1 MNTTQWD
8 RLLAAAADG
17 RATAEEMERLAALL
31 KEHPGLRDDYL
42 FYVDTHACL
51 AEDCA
56 DPSVALAEPS
66 RGRFRLQ
73 PWILAGALAGASLLV
88 AAGWFRYQSPA
99 AVPASALASG
109 PAASPRFLAVVTNAD
124 GALWEG
130 GDASVMIGSALGPG
144 LVELCEGRVEL
155 ELDNGVRLAVEGP
168 ARFELESASRG
179 LLHQGKLAA
188 TVPPQGVGFTV
199 DTPTL
204 SVIDLGTEFAL
215 HVAESGV
222 SDVHVFTGE
231 VEASLRPRS
240 ETSPTERKLL
250 GSSVTRRARPTGSR
264 LETVDFDPRRFVAP
278 PPQVVAGVERVSGG
292 VRALADAPESVRSGT
307 YRHQYLLLFREQT
320 GVELENALPVDLSG
334 PGCHRLAPVAA
345 GGSDPAPSLRDA
357 ALSPGLRIDSYFI
370 HYDRRGTAA
379 SPRVRGTVRFV
390 RPVLGVIAGSERLA
404 ASDDLLGS
412 WCTGYDAPAASG
424 RGLEGDLVTISG
436 DRRTVTLDW
445 TFDGNADQIRILVA
459 AED

>member
-1 MNTTQWD
+1 MNTSQWD

-17 RATAEEMERLAALL
+17 RATAEEMDRLATLIR
-31 KEHPGLRDDYL
+31 EHPGLRDDYL

-56 DPSVALAEPS
+56 DPDVTLADPARRPALV
-66 RGRFRLQ
+66 R
-73 PWILAGALAGASLLV
+73 PWLLAGLAA
-88 AAGWFRYQSPA
+88 
-99 AVPASALASG
+99 
-109 PAASPRFLAVVTNAD
+109 AASFVCAALWHQGREPLQATALPLPPARFLAVVTNAD

-144 LVELCEGRVEL
+144 LLELCEGRVEL

-168 ARFELESASRG
+168 ARFELESPSRG

-199 DTPTL
+199 DTPTM

-215 HVAESGV
+215 HVTESGV

-240 ETSPTERKLL
+240 ETATMERKLL

-264 LETVDFDPRRFVAP
+264 LETVGFDPRSFVP
-278 PPQVVAGVERVSGG
+278 PPRQVVDGVERVSGG
-292 VRALADAPESVRSGT
+292 LRALAHAPETVCSGT
-307 YRHQYLLLFREQT
+307 YPHPYLLLFREQV
-320 GVELENALPVDLSG
+320 GVELENALAVDLAG
-334 PGCHRLAPVAA
+334 PGCHRLPAA
-345 GGSDPAPSLRDA
+345 SETVPSPGGSLP
-357 ALSPGLRIDSYFI
+357 PGMRIDSYLI
-370 HYDRRGTAA
+370 HYDLRGKAA
-379 SPRVRGTVRFV
+379 APSARGTVRFA
-390 RPVLGVIAGSERLA
+390 RPVLGVIATSGGLA
-404 ASDDLLGS
+404 ASDDLFGS
-412 WCTGYDAPAASG
+412 WCTQYDASRPSG
-424 RGLEGDLVTISG
+424 RGLETDLVTISG
-436 DRRTVTLDW
+436 DRRSVTLDW